1 MEQRK
6 DLLNGPIL
14 SGLWRFATP
23 LMLTAF
29 VQMTYNL
36 TDMVW
41 IGQIDSDAV
50 AGAGTVG
57 FFLWISNALGLIPK
71 TGMGVLAAQRFGAGD
86 TKGTRAV
93 FCAGFQVAAVVAL
106 LFFLFTQTILAS
118 FVSFY
123 QLGERVNAYAMAYGR
138 WVLFVNP
145 LSMANIAF
153 SQCHQSLGN
162 SMTPFRINAFGLAAN
177 IVLDP
182 LLIFGWGPIPSMGIV
197 GAAVATVLA
206 QALVLALFLYARRRE
221 DLIHRISLRIRP
233 DLRLWVAILELGV
246 PASLISLCHAL
257 ISMFLN
263 KLTAQYGAV
272 AIAVATVGS
281 QLESIAWMTSEG
293 FSVAITA
300 MVAQNYGAR
309 QYTRM
314 RRVMHNGVGS
324 MVVMGLVAA
333 VILVFGRQP
342 LFALFFPNNAEA
354 VRLGGLYLLIF
365 GIVEPFVT
373 LEISSSGCLNGV
385 GKTHISSF
393 IATTSNL
400 LRIPGALLLSPF
412 WGITGIWLAM
422 SFSNVFKGLW
432 CFSYLFREQRRAC
445 YRERETGLSGER
457 QH

>member
-6 DLLNGPIL
+6 DLLSGPIL

-36 TDMVW
+36 TDMIW

-57 FFLWISNALGLIPK
+57 FFLWISNALGLIPQ
-71 TGMGVLAAQRFGAGD
+71 TGMGVLGAQRYGAGD
-86 TKGTRAV
+86 SKGTLAV
-93 FCAGFQVAAVVAL
+93 FCAGFQVAAVVAF
-106 LFFLFTQTILAS
+106 LFFLFSQIFLAP
-118 FVSFY
+118 FISFY
-123 QLGERVNAYAMAYGR
+123 RLGERVNEYALAYGR

-145 LSMANIAF
+145 ISVANITF

-162 SMTPFRINAFGLAAN
+162 SMTPFRINALGLVVN
-177 IVLDP
+177 IILDL
-182 LLIFGWGPIPSMGIV
+182 LLIFGWGPVPSLGIV

-206 QALVLALFLYARRRE
+206 QAMVFVLFLYARRRE
-221 DLIHRISLRIRP
+221 PLIHQITLRTKP
-233 DLRLWVAILELGV
+233 DFRLWAAVLKLGV

-272 AIAVATVGS
+272 AIAVVTVGA

-309 QYTRM
+309 QYSRM
-314 RRVMHNGVGS
+314 RRVMKSGIGS
-324 MVVMGLVAA
+324 MVVLGVVAA
-333 VILVFGRQP
+333 LILVLGRQMI
-342 LFALFFPNNAEA
+342 FTLFFPSDAEA
-354 VRLGGLYLLIF
+354 VALGGLYLLIF
-365 GIVEPFVT
+365 GVVEPFVT

-393 IATTSNL
+393 ISTISNF
-400 LRIPGALLLSPF
+400 LRIPGALLLSPL
-412 WGITGIWLAM
+412 WGLVGIWVAM
-422 SFSNVFKGLW
+422 SLTCVLRGLW
-432 CFSYLFREQRRAC
+432 CFLYLFRDQKRAR
-445 YRERETGLSGER
+445 YENI
-457 QH
+457 